1 MSKKSAEKHNEEGL
15 EQYNNW
21 RIDDAVAS
29 FEQAIAADDEN
40 PDYHMNLARAYVRNG
55 SYDQAMVALGNYLHY
70 ETETVVAERYE
81 RLFSSALDEIETI
94 LIEKMQEL
102 GMDMQQIGKGIQM
115 WLEYRITIGRQ
126 PLRIPKPELWAA
138 GIAYTISKVNF
149 GEIRKAQVSQVF
161 GVSERAVRDKYNDIV
176 EALDLMPADYRYFT
190 GEKNPL
196 DKMVEAAQ
204 LLDNLDEQFRADD

>member
-15 EQYNNW
+15 EQYTNW
-21 RIDDAVAS
+21 RIDDAIAS
-29 FEQAIAADDEN
+29 FERAIADDGEN
-40 PDYHMNLARAYVRNG
+40 PEYHMNLARAYVRNG
-55 SYDQAMVALGNYLHY
+55 SYDQAMVALGSYLHY
-70 ETETVVAERYE
+70 ETETAVADRYE
-81 RLFSSALDEIETI
+81 RLFSSALDEVETI

-102 GMDMQQIGKGIQM
+102 DMDLQQIGKGIQM

-126 PLRIPKPELWAA
+126 PLRVPKPELWAA

-149 GEIRKAQVSQVF
+149 GEIRKANVAQTF
-161 GVSERAVRDKYNDIV
+161 DVSERAVRDKYNDLI
-176 EALDLMPADYRYFT
+176 ETLDLMPADYRYFT

-204 LLDNLDEQFRADD
+204 LLDNLDKQFRADD